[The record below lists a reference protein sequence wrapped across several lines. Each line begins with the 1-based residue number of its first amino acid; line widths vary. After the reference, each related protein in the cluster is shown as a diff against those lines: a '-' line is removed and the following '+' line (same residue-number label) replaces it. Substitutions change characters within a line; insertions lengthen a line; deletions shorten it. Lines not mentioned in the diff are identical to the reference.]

1 MKKQLFKILP
11 LVATA
16 CLMVFA
22 GCQKEDDPQQVETET
37 VETEAMTESEFTI
50 ADNFVEE
57 AGNDEEFLNGRVA
70 ANSGGLPACATRT
83 FNRETHTI
91 TIDFGNTNCLC
102 RDGRY
107 RRGKIVASFDGA
119 RHTSGSSVTITL
131 LDYYVNDNHITGTKT
146 KTWVNANKVNV
157 VVQDASIETPR
168 GTAHWTANRVVERVA
183 GADTRILTDDIYLIS
198 GSSEGVNRQGVEFNT
213 VIEQPLK
220 LVLAETCVRNFV
232 AGVVRTVTER
242 GNTFVLNYDPIGGE
256 PCDKI
261 AEITVNG
268 RSKQIELR

>member
-11 LVATA
+11 LAATA
-16 CLMVFA
+16 CLLVFA
-22 GCQKEDDPQQVETET
+22 GCQKEDDPQQLETDT
-37 VETEAMTESEFTI
+37 VETEAITESEFTM

-57 AGNDEEFLNGRVA
+57 AGNDDEFMNGRVA
-70 ANSGGLPACATRT
+70 AATGSLPACATRT
-83 FNRETHTI
+83 FNRETRTL

-102 RDGRY
+102 RDGRN
-107 RRGKIVASFDGA
+107 RRGKIVASFNGPRYTA
-119 RHTSGSSVTITL
+119 GSSVTITL
-131 LDYYVNDNHITGTKT
+131 LDYYVNDNHLTGTKT

-157 VVQDASIETPR
+157 VVQDASIETAR
-168 GTAHWTANRVVERVA
+168 GTAYWEANRIIERIA

-198 GSSEGVNRQGVEFNT
+198 GSSEGVNRQGVAFNT
-213 VIEQPLK
+213 TIAQPLK

-232 AGVVRTVTER
+232 AGVVKTVTER

-261 AEITVNG
+261 AEVTVNG